1 MLENTFIKQE
11 NLIAKKIG
19 NECIIVPVVNDI
31 VDMDSL
37 YTLNEVGSFIWDNI
51 DGSRKVEEIISSVI
65 TEFNIDKVTATND
78 VTQLMAELEKEVL
91 CKMIN

>member
-19 NECIIVPVVNDI
+19 NECIIVPVVNNI

-37 YTLNEVGSFIWDNI
+37 YTLNEVGSFIWDSI
-51 DGSRKVEEIISSVI
+51 DGARKVEEIVSSVVS
-65 TEFNIDKVTATND
+65 EFNIDTETATND
-78 VTQLMAELEKEVL
+78 VTQLLTELEKEVL
-91 CKMIN
+91 CIRIN